1 MCNIKKTILAAAI
14 ATVPF
19 VAGAH
24 DVPSI
29 HMSGMSVSRTADGM
43 LALTMDVNPAAFD
56 MSRNREVLMT
66 PVVYNADSTKTATY
80 PPFIIAGHNR
90 YYRYVRDGRKLPD
103 GASFYRA
110 RHDGGFTYT
119 ALIPFE
125 DWMEVS
131 TVAIDQ
137 KECGCCGEPE
147 GEENTPVAELDFRPR
162 SFVPCFVS
170 MPPTAKGEKVV
181 DLKGSAYI
189 DFPVN
194 RTEIYPDYRKNP
206 SELKKIIN
214 TIDVVK
220 NNPDATITDIFIK
233 GFASPEGSYT
243 NNIRLAKG
251 RTQSL
256 KEYVRRQ
263 YGFNDTVFHTD
274 FEPEDWAG
282 LRDSV
287 LVSVVPNRK
296 EILEII
302 DSDLEPDPKN
312 AAIQRRFPTDYAF
325 LLKNVYPALRHSDYI
340 VRYRIREYTD
350 VDEIKRVLRERPQNL
365 NLNEMYLAANTYE
378 VGSPEYYE
386 VFDVAV
392 RMFPSDPVSNVNAAN
407 SAMASGDYTRAARYL
422 EKAGD
427 TPDADY
433 ARGVLQAIQG
443 NYEEAVPLLEK
454 ARNGGISQAADALA
468 QISTIRQRKQEIT
481 YIPDAAK

>member
-1 MCNIKKTILAAAI
+1 MYK
-14 ATVPF
+14 
-19 VAGAH
+19 
-24 DVPSI
+24 
-29 HMSGMSVSRTADGM
+29 R
-43 LALTMDVNPAAFD
+43 
-56 MSRNREVLMT
+56 
-66 PVVYNADSTKTATY
+66 
-80 PPFIIAGHNR
+80 
-90 YYRYVRDGRKLPD
+90 
-103 GASFYRA
+103 
-110 RHDGGFTYT
+110 
-119 ALIPFE
+119 
-125 DWMEVS
+125 
-131 TVAIDQ
+131 Q
-137 KECGCCGEPE
+137 
-147 GEENTPVAELDFRPR
+147 
-162 SFVPCFVS
+162 
-170 MPPTAKGEKVV
+170 
-181 DLKGSAYI
+181 
-189 DFPVN
+189 
-194 RTEIYPDYRKNP
+194 
-206 SELKKIIN
+206 
-214 TIDVVK
+214 
-220 NNPDATITDIFIK
+220 
-233 GFASPEGSYT
+233 GSYT

-454 ARNGGISQAADALA
+454 ARDGGISQAADALA

-481 YIPDAAK
+481 YITDATK